1 MILLLALLLLSYL
14 IGSVPTSI
22 IMGRVI
28 RGIDIRDYGS
38 GNAGAT
44 NAFRVLGWKPALVV
58 VLVDI
63 FKGWFAAAIIPA
75 IGGVIS
81 GWTFG
86 AALGELPFSDPHI
99 AAILCGAAAVLGHTF
114 TLFAGFRGGKGVG
127 TLGGM
132 ILHLFPL
139 ALLLGLAVWLLLL
152 IATGYVSVGS
162 VTAMT
167 LFPLV
172 TYLRDGTLNSSLG
185 YFSLLIVAFIWF
197 THRGNVARLLA
208 GTENRFEKVM
218 VWRRGRKQSH

>member
-1 MILLLALLLLSYL
+1 MILLPALLLLSYL
-14 IGSVPTSI
+14 AGSIPTSI
-22 IMGRVI
+22 IVGWVTK
-28 RGIDIRDYGS
+28 GIDIRDYGS

-63 FKGWFAAAIIPA
+63 FKGWFAAA
-75 IGGVIS
+75 VIS

-86 AALGELPFSDPHI
+86 AALGDLPFRDPHFT
-99 AAILCGAAAVLGHTF
+99 AIICGAAAVLGHTF
-114 TLFAGFRGGKGVG
+114 TFFAGFRGGKGVG

-132 ILHLFPL
+132 LLHLFPL
-139 ALLLGLAVWLLLL
+139 ALLLGLAVWVAAL

-162 VTAMT
+162 VTAVT
-167 LFPLV
+167 LFPLI

-197 THRGNVARLLA
+197 THRSNLARLLA
-208 GTENRFEKVM
+208 GTENRFEKAM
-218 VWRRGRKQSH
+218 IWRRR

>member
-1 MILLLALLLLSYL
+1 MILLLVLLLLSYL

-22 IMGRVI
+22 IVGRVT

-38 GNAGAT
+38 GNAGGT
-44 NAFRVLGWKPALVV
+44 NAFRVLGLKPALVV
-58 VLVDI
+58 VLMDI
-63 FKGWFAAAIIPA
+63 FKGWFAAAMIPA
-75 IGGVIS
+75 IGGS
-81 GWTFG
+81 WTFG
-86 AALGELPFSDPHI
+86 AALGELQFSDPHL

-152 IATGYVSVGS
+152 VATGYVSLGS
-162 VTAMT
+162 VTAVT

-197 THRGNVARLLA
+197 THRSNLALLLA
-208 GTENRFEKVM
+208 GTENRFEKAM
-218 VWRRGRKQSH
+218 FWRRKRCD

>member
-14 IGSVPTSI
+14 TGSVPTSI
-22 IMGRVI
+22 IVGRVT

-38 GNAGAT
+38 GNAGGT
-44 NAFRVLGWKPALVV
+44 NAFRVLGLKPALVV
-58 VLVDI
+58 VLMDI
-63 FKGWFAAAIIPA
+63 FKGWFAAAM
-75 IGGVIS
+75 IS
-81 GWTFG
+81 GWTFET
-86 AALGELPFSDPHI
+86 ALGELPFSDPHL

-152 IATGYVSVGS
+152 VATGYVSLGS
-162 VTAMT
+162 MTTVT

-197 THRGNVARLLA
+197 THRSNLARLLA
-208 GTENRFEKVM
+208 GTENRFEKAM
-218 VWRRGRKQSH
+218 IWRRKRCD

>member
-14 IGSVPTSI
+14 AGSVPTSI
-22 IMGRVI
+22 IVGRVT

-44 NAFRVLGWKPALVV
+44 NAFRVLGWKPAVVV

-63 FKGWFAAAIIPA
+63 FKGWFAAA
-75 IGGVIS
+75 VIS
-81 GWTFG
+81 GFTLG
-86 AALGELPFSDPHI
+86 GALGELPTGDQDLV
-99 AAILCGAAAVLGHTF
+99 AIFCGAAVVLGHTF
-114 TLFAGFRGGKGVG
+114 TIFAGFRGGKGVG

-132 ILHLFPL
+132 ILHLFPW
-139 ALLLGLAVWLLLL
+139 ALLLGLAVWVLLLV
-152 IATGYVSVGS
+152 ATGYVSLGS

-197 THRGNVARLLA
+197 THRSNLARLLA
-208 GTENRFEKVM
+208 GTESRFEKAM
-218 VWRRGRKQSH
+218 FWRKSKQSH

>member
-1 MILLLALLLLSYL
+1 MILLFILLLLSYL
-14 IGSVPTSI
+14 AGSVPTSI
-22 IMGRVI
+22 IMGRI
-28 RGIDIRDYGS
+28 TQGIDIRDFGS
-38 GNAGAT
+38 GNAGGT

-63 FKGWFAAAIIPA
+63 FKGWFAAAM
-75 IGGVIS
+75 IS
-81 GWTFG
+81 GLTFG
-86 AALGELPFSDPHI
+86 RVLGDIPFNDPHI
-99 AAILCGAAAVLGHTF
+99 SPILCGGAAVLGHTF

-139 ALLLGLAVWLLLL
+139 ALLLGLAVWVLVL

-162 VTAMT
+162 VTAVA

-185 YFSLLIVAFIWF
+185 YFSLFILAFIWF
-197 THRGNVARLLA
+197 THRSNMARMLA
-208 GTENRFEKVM
+208 GNENRFEKAM
-218 VWRRGRKQSH
+218 VWRKKKSSLYGD